1 MVFVRLTYTGGG
13 VAGQNETNASRQ
25 QRLRQLALETIN
37 LDKDPYIFKNHLGA
51 FECRLC
57 LTTHTN
63 DGSYLAHTQGKKHQ
77 TNLARRQA
85 MENKEKKIDPNTG
98 LPVGA
103 GTSASTVQVKKT
115 VKIGRPGYKITK
127 IRDPVTK
134 QVGLLFQIKYPEI
147 ATDVKP
153 RYRFM
158 SSFEQKVETPDR
170 AFQYLLVAAEP
181 YETCAFKIEAG
192 EIDQSPGKFFTHFD
206 KDTKEYFIQFL
217 FKQSKK

>member
-1 MVFVRLTYTGGG
+1 M
-13 VAGQNETNASRQ
+13 AGQSETNASRQ
-25 QRLRQLALETIN
+25 QRLRQLALESID
-37 LDKDPYIFKNHLGA
+37 LEKDPYIFKNHLGA

-85 MENKEKKIDPNTG
+85 MDNKDRKTDPITG
-98 LPVGA
+98 LPIGA

-127 IRDPVTK
+127 IRDPVSK
-134 QVGLLFQIKYPEI
+134 QVGLFFQIQYPEI
-147 ATDVKP
+147 GTDVKP

-158 SSFEQKVETPDR
+158 SAFEQKIEDPDK
-170 AFQYLLVAAEP
+170 AYQYLLIAAEP
-181 YETCAFKIEAG
+181 YETCGFKLEAA
-192 EIDQSPGKFFTHFD
+192 EIDQSPGKFWAYFD
-206 KDTKEYFIQFL
+206 RDTKEYFLQL
-217 FKQSKK
+217 LYKQQPGKK